1 MSSIDST
8 SPQTKFESRKEF
20 LEFLYNM
27 MVASYEKTEY
37 TFGETRGRPRLL
49 KTFVMEVNR
58 GLPEQAEGFGV
69 VVHKEKTALPEVDV
83 ITLEHNNV
91 RSTFYVDTSDRRFWL
106 LYTNNLAKEARYL
119 FDRLVYSPKAAFD
132 KVWLPMEMIQ
142 KVSNLPRNS
151 FRGFGLEYLD
161 YFELNREL
169 EQPVAELSM
178 RVSGASS
185 LNALN
190 ALKREEKIE
199 NSLAYS
205 MVRVKR
211 GEPKNFVI
219 NEIRYEGRFTAIGG
233 SSIDDY
239 VSLIE
244 TTGKIYK
251 NTLSLIE
258 NNTLGIKQ
266 VENRTLIEGQAF
278 DLVLKREIEDVS
290 LFADVLT
297 KSRTPFRLWGLK
309 NKITKDYFQVFGVD
323 LHTGDPLNLEISDHL
338 VRVYLPKGS
347 CGNTV
352 LRLYTNLQHYF
363 DSNVKLND
371 EALQVVRE

>member
-1 MSSIDST
+1 MT
-8 SPQTKFESRKEF
+8 PPKFETRKEF

-27 MVASYEKTEY
+27 MVVSFEKTEY

-49 KTFVMEVNR
+49 KTYIMEVNR
-58 GLPEQAEGFGV
+58 GLPEQTEGFGMII
-69 VVHKEKTALPEVDV
+69 HKEKTALPEVE
-83 ITLEHNNV
+83 ILTLEHNNI
-91 RSTFYVDTSDRRFWL
+91 RARFYVDTTDRRFWL
-106 LYTNNLAKEARYL
+106 LHTNALSKYARYL
-119 FDRLVYSPKAAFD
+119 FDRLVYSPKATFD
-132 KVWLPMEMIQ
+132 KVWLPMQMIQ
-142 KVSNLPRNS
+142 KISNLPRNS

-161 YFELNREL
+161 YFDLNREL
-169 EQPVAELSM
+169 EQPVAELRM

-190 ALKREEKIE
+190 ALRHEEKIQ

-219 NEIRYEGRFTAIGG
+219 DEVGYEGRFTAIGG

-244 TTGKIYK
+244 ITSKIYK
-251 NTLSLIE
+251 NNLEMIE
-258 NNTLGIKQ
+258 NNSLGIKQ

-278 DLVLKREIEDVS
+278 DLILKREIEDVG

-297 KSRTPFRLWGLK
+297 TSRKPFRLWGLK

-323 LHTGDPLNLEISDHL
+323 LHTGDSLNLEISDHL

-347 CGNTV
+347 CGNTI

-363 DSNVKLND
+363 DSNIKLND
-371 EALQVVRE
+371 EPFQMIKV

>member
-1 MSSIDST
+1 MASLDSDI
-8 SPQTKFESRKEF
+8 SAPKFETRKEF

-27 MVASYEKTEY
+27 MVSSFEKPEY

-49 KTFVMEVNR
+49 KTFILEANR
-58 GLPEQAEGFGV
+58 GLPEQTDGLGV
-69 VVHKEKTALPEVDV
+69 IVRKERTALPEIDV
-83 ITLEHNNV
+83 LTLEHSNI
-91 RSTFYVDTSDRRFWL
+91 RSRFYVDTSDRRFWL
-106 LYTNNLAKEARYL
+106 LHTNALSKYARYL
-119 FDRLVYSPKAAFD
+119 FDRLAFSPKATFD
-132 KVWLPMEMIQ
+132 KVWLPIEMMQ
-142 KVSNLPRNS
+142 KVSNLPRNA

-169 EQPVAELSM
+169 EQPVAELRM

-190 ALKREEKIE
+190 ALKREEKIK

-211 GEPKNFVI
+211 GEPKNYVI
-219 NEIRYEGRFTAIGG
+219 NEVGYEGRFTAIGG
-233 SSIDDY
+233 TSIDDY

-244 TTGKIYK
+244 ITSKIYK
-251 NTLSLIE
+251 NTLEMIE
-258 NNTLGIKQ
+258 NNSLGLKR

-278 DLVLKREIEDVS
+278 DLILKREIEDIG

-297 KSRTPFRLWGLK
+297 TSRRPFRLWGLK

-338 VRVYLPKGS
+338 VRIYLPKGS
-347 CGNTV
+347 CGNTI

-363 DSNVKLND
+363 DSNIELND
-371 EALQVVRE
+371 EPLQVIKE